1 MQSKNLISLLDI
13 IDIPAV
19 CNRCTV
25 FAESELR
32 CYHAVF
38 LADPLMKRHHCAK
51 DDVYHMVGAYLKWAP
66 VRYKK
71 LKVSSDG

>member
-38 LADPLMKRHHCAK
+38 FGRSFDE